1 MKTQPIGLFLGIN
14 NRLPDFSLATET
26 GHWLREAENVDIDN
40 AGRVRRRKA
49 ATLLQAASAPHSLY
63 TTTDGTRYAMIGGS
77 MYTITLLPYTQTLF
91 KVLSNNDKVSYV
103 EYAGSLYYSNGT
115 DSGRIESGIWFPWAL
130 PTPTSP
136 TVATVSGALYKG
148 WYQVAVAY
156 YNNVTGE
163 EGGVSP
169 SSNYELA
176 AIGGLRVTLPS
187 ATSGATHVNVYV
199 SSVNGSIPMLVSTVA
214 TGTAYYDVTLEAS
227 IAQGR
232 EAFQRYEEPIPAGAP
247 FMHNGRLCTYA
258 GNTIYIGLPARP
270 GYYIPTDPRLEF
282 PDAVTNAISAQSG
295 VYVTTT
301 SLSHW
306 FSGEDVLDIKGVV
319 DVLPYGAVAGTTFRF
334 KHKVAAEVVER
345 VGWFGAQGIVIG
357 DTTGSASCSMAEKVD
372 VVTPASGCSEI
383 FSGGGFIRVVSCGYA
398 QNLETGSVT
407 SYTGYDFTSMS
418 GNYATG
424 AAGFYDMESTGA
436 VDAHISLGKNDFGS
450 ENLKRLPACYL
461 GASSDTPM
469 ELRVTTPD
477 DEDYRYEARS
487 CGADIRMHRVDPGK
501 GFNSNWY
508 DLSLYNT
515 EGSDFTLASVS
526 FAPVASGRRI

>member
-1 MKTQPIGLFLGIN
+1 MKTQPIGPFLGIN
-14 NRLPDFSLATET
+14 NRLPDFSLATDA
-26 GHWLREAENVDIDN
+26 GHWLREAENVDVDN
-40 AGRVRRRKA
+40 AGRVRRRQA

-63 TTTDGTRYAMIGGS
+63 TTADGTRYAVIGGS
-77 MYTITLLPYTQTLF
+77 MYAITLPSYTQTLF

-115 DSGRIESGIWFPWAL
+115 DSGRIESGIWYPWAL

-214 TGTAYYDVTLEAS
+214 TGTSYYDVTLEAS
-227 IAQGR
+227 IVQGR
-232 EAFQRYEEPIPAGAP
+232 EAFQRYEEPIPAGVP
-247 FMHNGRLCTYA
+247 FIHNGRLCTYSGSNIFLGVA
-258 GNTIYIGLPARP
+258 ARP
-270 GYYIPTDPRLEF
+270 GYYIPTDPMLSF
-282 PDAVTNAISAQSG
+282 TSDVTNAISGQNG
-295 VYVTTT
+295 VYITADKTY
-301 SLSHW
+301 W
-306 FSGEDVLDIKGVV
+306 FDGADVLDAQRVV
-319 DVLPYGAVAGTTFRF
+319 DVLPYGGVAGTAFSMP
-334 KHKVAAEVVER
+334 HKPV
-345 VGWFGAQGIVIG
+345 VGWFSEKGFVFA
-357 DTTGSASCSMAEKVD
+357 DTAGQAATPMVD
-372 VVTPASGCSEI
+372 NIDLTAPASGVSVVL
-383 FSGGGFIRVVSCGYA
+383 SSNGYYRAVSCGWCLNIERA
-398 QNLETGSVT
+398 AATQ
-407 SYTGYDFTSMS
+407 YTGYDFTSIS

-424 AAGFYDMESTGA
+424 TLGFYDLASTGD
-436 VDAHISLGKNDFGS
+436 VDAHVSLGKNDFGA
-450 ENLKRLPACYL
+450 ENLKRLPACYV
-461 GASSDTPM
+461 GVSSDTPI

-477 DEDYRYEARS
+477 DEDYRYETRS
-487 CGADIRMHRVDPGK
+487 ISTSLQIQRIDPGK
-501 GFNSNWY
+501 GLRANWY
-508 DLSLYNT
+508 ELSLYNT

>member
-1 MKTQPIGLFLGIN
+1 MKTLPIGQFLGIN

-40 AGRVRRRKA
+40 AGRVRRRQ
-49 ATLLQAASAPHSLY
+49 ATALLQSASAPHSLY
-63 TTTDGTRYAMIGGS
+63 TTANGTRYAVIGGT
-77 MYTITLLPYTQTLF
+77 MYTITLPTYTQTLF

-130 PTPTSP
+130 PTPTNP

-163 EGGVSP
+163 EGGVGP
-169 SSNYELA
+169 SSNYELS
-176 AIGGLRVTLPS
+176 AIGGLRITLPS

-199 SSVNGSIPMLVSTVA
+199 SSVNGSIPMLVATVA
-214 TGTAYYDVTLEAS
+214 TGTAYYDVMLVAA

-232 EAFQRYEEPIPAGAP
+232 EAFQRYEDPIPAGVP

-282 PDAVTNAISAQSG
+282 PSDVTNAISGQNG
-295 VYVTTT
+295 VYVTADKTY
-301 SLSHW
+301 W
-306 FSGEDVLDIKGVV
+306 FEGADIIDAQRVV
-319 DVLPYGAVAGTTFRF
+319 DLLPYGAVAGTGFVTGNGNTI
-334 KHKVAAEVVER
+334 
-345 VGWFGAQGIVIG
+345 GWFGESGLVIAS
-357 DTTGSASCSMAEKVD
+357 TTGEIKEVMVD
-372 VVTPASGCSEI
+372 VIDQTPPDSGVSAV
-383 FSGGGFIRVVSCGYA
+383 FYSGGYNRVVSCGWCVHLDSYA
-398 QNLETGSVT
+398 ATQ
-407 SYTGYDFTSMS
+407 YTDYNFTSIS
-418 GNYATG
+418 DTYATDTG
-424 AAGFYDMESTGA
+424 GFYDLAGIGL

-508 DLSLYNT
+508 ELALYNT

>member
-1 MKTQPIGLFLGIN
+1 MKTQPIGPFLGIN
-14 NRLPDFSLATET
+14 NRLPDFSLATEA

-63 TTTDGTRYAMIGGS
+63 TTADGTRYAVIGGT
-77 MYTITLLPYTQTLF
+77 MYTITLPSYTQAPF

-130 PTPTSP
+130 PTPTTP
-136 TVATVSGALYKG
+136 TVATISGALYKG
-148 WYQVAVAY
+148 WYQAAAAY

-169 SSNYELA
+169 SSSYELA
-176 AIGGLRVTLPS
+176 ATGGLRVTLPS

-199 SSVNGSIPMLVSTVA
+199 SSVNGSIPMLVATVA
-214 TGTAYYDVTLEAS
+214 TGTAYYDVTLEAP

-232 EAFQRYEEPIPAGAP
+232 EAFQRYEEPIPAGVP
-247 FMHNGRLCTYA
+247 FMHNGRLCTYSGGA
-258 GNTIYIGLPARP
+258 INVGLPGRP
-270 GYYIPTDPRLEF
+270 GYYVPTDPRLEF
-282 PDAVTNAISAQSG
+282 PAAVTNAISGQNG
-295 VYVTTT
+295 VYVTADKTY
-301 SLSHW
+301 W
-306 FSGEDVLDIKGVV
+306 FAGTDILDVQNVV
-319 DVLPYGAVAGTTFRF
+319 DVLRYGGVAGTASSMPHTPG
-334 KHKVAAEVVER
+334 A
-345 VGWFGAQGIVIG
+345 GWFSEKGFILA
-357 DTTGSASCSMAEKVD
+357 DTSGQATAPMD
-372 VVTPASGCSEI
+372 VAIDLTAPASGVSRV
-383 FSGGGFIRVVSCGYA
+383 FSSNGYYRAVSCGWCMNIERMAATQYA
-398 QNLETGSVT
+398 D
-407 SYTGYDFTSMS
+407 YDFTSMS

-424 AAGFYDMESTGA
+424 AAGFYDLDSTGA
-436 VDAHISLGKNDFGS
+436 VDAHVSLGKNDFGI

-477 DEDYRYEARS
+477 DEDYQYDARS
-487 CGADIRMHRVDPGK
+487 CGTDIRIHRVDPGK
-501 GFNSNWY
+501 GLYSNWY
-508 DLSLYNT
+508 DLALYNT
-515 EGSDFTLASVS
+515 EGSDFTLATVS

>member
-1 MKTQPIGLFLGIN
+1 MKTQPIGPFLGIN
-14 NRLPDFSLATET
+14 NRLPDFSLATEA

-63 TTTDGTRYAMIGGS
+63 TTADGTRYAVIGGT
-77 MYTITLLPYTQTLF
+77 MYTITLPSYTQAPF

-130 PTPTSP
+130 PTPTTP
-136 TVATVSGALYKG
+136 TVATISGALYKG
-148 WYQVAVAY
+148 WYQAAAAY

-169 SSNYELA
+169 SSSYELA
-176 AIGGLRVTLPS
+176 ATGGLRVTLPS

-199 SSVNGSIPMLVSTVA
+199 SSVNGSIPMLVATVA
-214 TGTAYYDVTLEAS
+214 TGTAYYDVTLEAP

-232 EAFQRYEEPIPAGAP
+232 EAFQRYEEPIPAGVP
-247 FMHNGRLCTYA
+247 FMHNGRLCTYSGGA
-258 GNTIYIGLPARP
+258 INVGLPGRP
-270 GYYIPTDPRLEF
+270 GYYVPTDPRLEF
-282 PDAVTNAISAQSG
+282 PAAVTNAISGQNG
-295 VYVTTT
+295 VYVTADKTY
-301 SLSHW
+301 W
-306 FSGEDVLDIKGVV
+306 FAGTDILDVQNVV
-319 DVLPYGAVAGTTFRF
+319 DVLPYGGVAGTAFSMPHTR
-334 KHKVAAEVVER
+334 V
-345 VGWFGAQGIVIG
+345 VGWFSEKGFILA
-357 DTTGSASCSMAEKVD
+357 DTSGQATAPMD
-372 VVTPASGCSEI
+372 VAIDLTAPASGVSRV
-383 FSGGGFIRVVSCGYA
+383 FSSNGYYRAVSCGWCMNIERMAATQYA
-398 QNLETGSVT
+398 D
-407 SYTGYDFTSMS
+407 YDFTSMS

-424 AAGFYDMESTGA
+424 AAGFYDLDSTGA
-436 VDAHISLGKNDFGS
+436 VDAHVSLGKNDFGI

-477 DEDYRYEARS
+477 DEDYQYDARS
-487 CGADIRMHRVDPGK
+487 CGTDIRIHRVDPGK
-501 GFNSNWY
+501 GLYSNWY
-508 DLSLYNT
+508 DLALYNT